1 MSTKCWQPIL
11 RYFVWK
17 NVHWCFWDATRILQT
32 RAVHNLQKGT
42 YSKYGSF
49 RWLMKSTLC
58 NLSLFAEK
66 KSKKG
71 SQPSLSWLVNYT
83 LSHRHLILLYSLQ
96 IPNVDY
102 VGSNTNAF
110 PVSCFH
116 YSRKLCLYAI
126 FARQVSYWGYTLYT
140 GPSLLACIL
149 RLKRLFQFCLLSP
162 VC

>member
-102 VGSNTNAF
+102 LVPIQMLFLFPAF
-110 PVSCFH
+110 TIHGNFVCLLFSPDKFH
-116 YSRKLCLYAI
+116 IEAILYI
-126 FARQVSYWGYTLYT
+126 LDQVSW
-140 GPSLLACIL
+140 LA
-149 RLKRLFQFCLLSP
+149 FF
-162 VC
+162 V